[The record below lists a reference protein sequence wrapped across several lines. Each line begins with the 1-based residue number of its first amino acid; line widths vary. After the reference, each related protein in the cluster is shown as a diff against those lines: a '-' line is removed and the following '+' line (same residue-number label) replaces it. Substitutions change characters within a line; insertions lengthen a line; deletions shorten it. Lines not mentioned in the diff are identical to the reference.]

1 MSSSVGAN
9 YCSSNVFV
17 SLKARTIV
25 LFFGTH
31 YEAEWM
37 NNTE

>member
-9 YCSSNVFV
+9 YCLSNVFV

-25 LFFGTH
+25 LFSELIMKRSG
-31 YEAEWM
+31 
-37 NNTE
+37 

>member
-9 YCSSNVFV
+9 YCLSNVFV
-17 SLKARTIV
+17 KRSSYSSS
-25 LFFGTH
+25 FFETY

>member
-17 SLKARTIV
+17 SLRARTIV
-25 LFFGTH
+25 LFLEPIMKRSG
-31 YEAEWM
+31 
-37 NNTE
+37 